1 MARFRSAVAFA
12 RTQLISGR
20 MLVRTVLP
28 VLRPI
33 PHLDFGALGNGRG
46 HCSLDLDRRHR

>member
-1 MARFRSAVAFA
+1 MARFGSAVAFS
-12 RTQLISGR
+12 RTTLISGR
-20 MLVRTVLP
+20 VLVRSVLP

-33 PHLDFGALGNGRG
+33 PHLDFGALGNGWG